1 MLLQRILVVDD
12 EEPYRQL
19 LEKFLQ
25 TMGYSCDVAASAHEA
40 AERLQ
45 AQKFDLVI
53 SDIRMKGKDGVQL
66 MMETKKS
73 LPQLHF
79 IIMTGHAADYTYQEI
94 IGAGAADYIT
104 KPFEMGELKAKLER
118 IGRERMIMEQLEA
131 ANEELKQAY
140 DKLRKTLQQTVN
152 VLGSTVE
159 MRDRYTAGHQM
170 RVANLASA
178 IGRELGLSSQIIDGI
193 RLAGLI
199 HDIGKVAVP
208 AEILSKPDVL
218 SDLEMRLIKE
228 HPRVGYEILKGV
240 EFPWPIAEII
250 LQHHERLDGTGYP
263 QGLKGH
269 EIIQEAQILAV
280 ADVVEAMASHRPYRP
295 SLGLDKAIEEITR
308 HRGVR
313 YSPEAVD
320 ACVRLIE
327 QKRFLLD

>member
-25 TMGYSCDVAASAHEA
+25 TMGYSCDAAASAHEA
-40 AERLQ
+40 AERMK

-79 IIMTGHAADYTYQEI
+79 IIMTGHTADYTYQEI
-94 IGAGAADYIT
+94 ISAGAADYIT

-118 IGRERMIMEQLEA
+118 IDRERKIMEQLEA

-178 IGRELGLSSQIIDGI
+178 IGRELGLPLQTIDGI

-228 HPRVGYEILKGV
+228 HPRVGYEILKEV
-240 EFPWPIAEII
+240 EFPWPIAEIV

-280 ADVVEAMASHRPYRP
+280 ADVVEAW
-295 SLGLDKAIEEITR
+295 
-308 HRGVR
+308 
-313 YSPEAVD
+313 
-320 ACVRLIE
+320 
-327 QKRFLLD
+327 LLTVPTDLPWA